1 MATPSAALRILLV
14 EDNLPDIRLTTEA
27 LKDGHASSTLSVARD
42 GVEAL
47 EVLQHERSTRP
58 TLPDLILLDLNL
70 PRKDG
75 REVLRAVKSDP
86 ALVHIPIIILTTSSA
101 EQDVRDSYRLGANAY
116 VVKPVDLDRFFAVV
130 AAIQQFWMQA
140 ARLASGSGRP
150 PS

>member
-1 MATPSAALRILLV
+1 MATPTAPRHILLV

-27 LKDGHASSTLSVARD
+27 LKDGATPSTLSVARD

-47 EVLQHERSTRP
+47 AILQHDGTTPP

-75 REVLRAVKSDP
+75 RDVLRAVKSDP

-116 VVKPVDLDRFFAVV
+116 VVKPVDLDRFFTVV

-140 ARLASGSGRP
+140 ARLVSPAGGP
-150 PS
+150 P

>member
-1 MATPSAALRILLV
+1 MATTAPPLRILLV

-27 LKDGHASSTLSVARD
+27 LKDGGTSSTLAVARD

-47 EVLQHERSTRP
+47 LMLQHDTASTRP
-58 TLPDLILLDLNL
+58 ALPDLILLDLNL
-70 PRKDG
+70 PRRDG

-86 ALVHIPIIILTTSSA
+86 DLVHIPIIILTTSAA

-130 AAIQQFWMQA
+130 AAIQQFWMHA
-140 ARLASGSGRP
+140 ARLASGPGRLT
-150 PS
+150 